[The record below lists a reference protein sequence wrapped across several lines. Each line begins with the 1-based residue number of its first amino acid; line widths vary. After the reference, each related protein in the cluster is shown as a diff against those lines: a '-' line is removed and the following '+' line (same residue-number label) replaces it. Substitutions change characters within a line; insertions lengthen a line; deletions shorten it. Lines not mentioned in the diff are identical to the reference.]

1 VLDLRDPELE
11 RGELLARDETE
22 LARDPVARLLR
33 QVPELAGARTKLRA
47 ELLDELPEREARVI
61 SL

>member
-1 VLDLRDPELE
+1 MLDLRDPELE

-33 QVPELAGARTKLRA
+33 QVAELPSARTKLRA